1 MYVIVIFI
9 KSDREETSL
18 VIDVMNVVNKCKKS
32 NRFNFFGGSPL
43 FTDLV
48 SDVET
53 VNYFSIGSSSSDGR
67 PEVNLSAMSGYLAPI
82 AIWRKLNSMM
92 MRLGNT
98 TPSRTAKKASFAII
112 FFRGFEY
119 KEIILLLLK
128 NHGIEM
134 SLRTLK
140 RRIKSYGLRR
150 QQPEYNIDQVRASV
164 PTIIDGHGSLQEYRS
179 VWHTLQLRGTRE
191 SRVVVKELLREMDP

>member
-1 MYVIVIFI
+1 
-9 KSDREETSL
+9 
-18 VIDVMNVVNKCKKS
+18 
-32 NRFNFFGGSPL
+32 
-43 FTDLV
+43 
-48 SDVET
+48 
-53 VNYFSIGSSSSDGR
+53 
-67 PEVNLSAMSGYLAPI
+67 MSGYLAPI

-98 TPSRTAKKASFAII
+98 TSSRTAKKASFGII

>member
-1 MYVIVIFI
+1 
-9 KSDREETSL
+9 
-18 VIDVMNVVNKCKKS
+18 
-32 NRFNFFGGSPL
+32 
-43 FTDLV
+43 
-48 SDVET
+48 
-53 VNYFSIGSSSSDGR
+53 
-67 PEVNLSAMSGYLAPI
+67 MSGYLAPI
-82 AIWRKLNSMM
+82 AIWRKLNSMI

-98 TPSRTAKKASFAII
+98 TLSRTAKKASFGII

-164 PTIIDGHGSLQEYRS
+164 STIIDGHGSLQEYRS
-179 VWHTLQLRGTRE
+179 VWYTLQLRGTRE
-191 SRVVVKELLREMDP
+191 SRVVVKEMK